1 MNLPFYKTLLVT
13 FISIGL
19 LDGQTVI
26 KYKMFASKN
35 PNFPSSSN
43 TLTKYHAVRLDRAKA
58 GDEQCVDNEECQ
70 KGTCLSSGVCQSGI
84 YFQYVGRFAG
94 KFYFKLICITN
105 LLIYKFKKLR
115 EDFN

>member
-1 MNLPFYKTLLVT
+1 
-13 FISIGL
+13 
-19 LDGQTVI
+19 
-26 KYKMFASKN
+26 MFASKN
-35 PNFPSSSN
+35 PNLPSSSN